1 MMTSFIPEV
10 GQLLLLSSRVLG
22 QEAMKAFQD
31 EIGIFEAL

>member
-1 MMTSFIPEV
+1 MKCFMPDV

-31 EIGIFEAL
+31 EIGILEAL